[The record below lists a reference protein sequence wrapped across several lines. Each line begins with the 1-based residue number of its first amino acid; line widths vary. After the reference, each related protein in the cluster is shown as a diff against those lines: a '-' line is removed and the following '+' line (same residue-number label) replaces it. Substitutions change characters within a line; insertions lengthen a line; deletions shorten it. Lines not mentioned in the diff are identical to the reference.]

1 MYAIEVGSETPMSL
15 SIQVMSER
23 HIARTNKQ
31 RFCHGMGSG
40 LAKVLGQPQLPDL

>member
-1 MYAIEVGSETPMSL
+1 MYAIEVGSERPMSL

-23 HIARTNKQ
+23 HIATTNKQ

-40 LAKVLGQPQLPDL
+40 RKRIH